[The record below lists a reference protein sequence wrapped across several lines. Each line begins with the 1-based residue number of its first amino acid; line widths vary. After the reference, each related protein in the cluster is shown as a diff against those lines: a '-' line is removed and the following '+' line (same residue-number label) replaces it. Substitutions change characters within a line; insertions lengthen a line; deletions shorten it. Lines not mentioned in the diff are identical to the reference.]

1 MNYKKKYLKYK
12 LKYLTAKKLY
22 GGMEIPHAPP
32 FIIALFDLETKIK
45 KKFRENGLSVFKNA
59 LSKFVDK
66 NYSVEE
72 IQKYLI
78 NELEIT
84 DYSDDNIKLLIE
96 NKQIIKEHHE
106 RILDIEE
113 ETELY

>member
-1 MNYKKKYLKYK
+1 
-12 LKYLTAKKLY
+12 
-22 GGMEIPHAPP
+22 MEIPPP
-32 FIIALFDLETKIK
+32 YIIALYDLEKDK
-45 KKFRENGLSVFKNA
+45 KKFGENSLYVFKNA

-72 IQKYLI
+72 IQNYLI

-106 RILDIEE
+106 RMLDIEE
-113 ETELY
+113 ET